1 MRGIAR
7 STAAACVWS
16 GRVEMR
22 AAVTVQKNVRSL
34 LDRKVVRVAQQDKQR
49 RAEHF
54 ASTRIAVK
62 WRVFRAKQD
71 VARRRA
77 ERETEARVQAE
88 EGYGEARTALAI
100 EAAAELLS
108 AVTRL
113 QVGGRNAC
121 SCMCTAAYTHGMASA
136 CPCPCARAR
145 WASRSGWSISRESP
159 PRASCA
165 DRLITW

>member
-1 MRGIAR
+1 MRGGRVRGIAR

-62 WRVFRAKQD
+62 WRVFRAK
-71 VARRRA
+71 RA
-77 ERETEARVQAE
+77 ENLHDE
-88 EGYGEARTALAI
+88 EF
-100 EAAAELLS
+100 
-108 AVTRL
+108 V
-113 QVGGRNAC
+113 
-121 SCMCTAAYTHGMASA
+121 
-136 CPCPCARAR
+136 
-145 WASRSGWSISRESP
+145 
-159 PRASCA
+159 
-165 DRLITW
+165 

>member
-1 MRGIAR
+1 
-7 STAAACVWS
+7 
-16 GRVEMR
+16 MR

-34 LDRKVVRVAQQDKQR
+34 LNRKLVRVAQQDKQR

-71 VARRRA
+71 MARRRA
-77 ERETEARVQAE
+77 EREAEARVQAE

-108 AVTRL
+108 AVARL
-113 QVGGRNAC
+113 QVGGRRGY
-121 SCMCTAAYTHGMASA
+121 SRMYTAAYIRTAWHAA
-136 CPCPCARAR
+136 CPCARTR
-145 WASRSGWSISRESP
+145 WASRSGWSISRDGP

-165 DRLITW
+165 GRAITS